1 MAEIKLNHDGSLDI
15 ATGRSRKEMHWRNR
29 ETTWSAFL
37 NKIKNTHRTAEK
49 LAEYK
54 SEKKSRQDEIKDVG
68 GFVGGYVNG
77 GRRKADNITHRQMIT
92 LDIDFA
98 KADIWDDFSM
108 LYGCAAAVY
117 STHKH
122 SPENPRLRLII
133 PIDRP
138 VGRDEYVAISRRIA
152 GDIGID
158 VFDDTTFEP
167 ERLMYWPSTSKDG
180 EYVFHYQDG
189 PWLDADAVL
198 GSYKNWKDSSE
209 WPVSDRAG
217 AVLSRDIKKQGDPLE
232 KPGIVGAYC
241 RTYTVTD
248 VLESVLSDVY
258 DPCDI
263 DNRYTFKEGSTAA
276 GLVVYEDKFTYS
288 HHGTDPTSGKLC
300 NAFDL
305 VRIHLFGLKDE
316 DSKQGTPTN
325 KLPSYTAMMDYASKD
340 GKVRQQLG
348 AEKLEAAREEFAGLQ
363 DAEDDQEID
372 TEWMKLLDAD
382 KKGNFK
388 STVFNVKH
396 ILGNDQN
403 LKGRFAKNLFEN
415 REIVLKDLP
424 WRKVDPKNPYMT
436 DTDDAGVRE
445 YMEKVYE
452 ITGVQKIE
460 DALRLIIEENSFHPV
475 RDYLN
480 RLVWDGTFR
489 VETLFIDYLGVE
501 DSPYTRATT
510 RKSLTAA
517 VKRVFQPGCKFDYV
531 YVTIG
536 KQGIGKS
543 TILRKLGRNW
553 FSDSF
558 STVSGKEAYEQIQ
571 GVWIVE
577 MAELAQL
584 KRAELEAVKHFITK
598 QEDRFR
604 VAYGKRVENFP
615 RQCVFF
621 GTDNNKDFLR
631 DPTGNRRFW
640 PQVTHATEP
649 AKDFD
654 KDLTDHEVD
663 QIWAEA
669 VTLYKAGEK
678 LYLDKKLEDEAR
690 KRQAE
695 HTEMDDREG
704 IIRDFIDI
712 PIPENWYEKDRLERR
727 NYYLTDESMREA
739 GTWFREKISVAEIW
753 YECFGNKPSEMT
765 RFNTKDIHNI
775 MKNMENWENSKHPVE
790 TKGYGRQRVY
800 KRKNIGKHEPPI
812 LVNTSKHERPF

>member
-1 MAEIKLNHDGSLDI
+1 MAEIKLKHDSSFDI

-29 ETTWSAFL
+29 ETTWEAFL
-37 NKIKNTHRTAEK
+37 NRIKETHRTSEK
-49 LAEYK
+49 LVEYK
-54 SEKKSRQDEIKDVG
+54 NEKKSRQDEIKDVG

-77 GRRKADNITHRQMIT
+77 GRRKAENVTHRQLIT

-98 KADIWDDFSM
+98 KADIWDDFTM

-122 SPENPRLRLII
+122 SQEFPRFRLIM
-133 PIDRP
+133 PLDRP

-189 PWLDADAVL
+189 PWLEADTVL
-198 GSYKNWKDSSE
+198 GSYKNWQDASE

-217 AVLSRDIKKQGDPLE
+217 AVLSREIKKQGDPLE

-248 VLESVLSDVY
+248 ILEGILADAY
-258 DPCDI
+258 EPCDI
-263 DNRYTFKEGSTAA
+263 DNRYTFKEGSTSA

-316 DSKQGTPTN
+316 DAKPGTPTN
-325 KLPSYTAMMDYASKD
+325 RLPSYTAMMDYASKD

-363 DAEDDQEID
+363 DSYDDQEID

-396 ILGNDQN
+396 ILNNDHN

-415 REIVLKDLP
+415 REIVLRDLP
-424 WRKVDPKNPYMT
+424 WRKIDPKNPYMT

-460 DALRLIIEENSFHPV
+460 DAIRLVIEENSFHPV

-480 RLVWDGTFR
+480 RLKWDGKLR

-584 KRAELEAVKHFITK
+584 KKAELEAVKHFITK

-649 AKDFD
+649 TKDFD
-654 KDLTDHEVD
+654 KDLTDYEVD

-727 NYYLTDESMREA
+727 NYYLTDESMRET

-775 MKNMENWENSKHPVE
+775 MKNMENWEDSKHPVE

-800 KRKNIGKHEPPI
+800 KRKNVGKHEPRKV
-812 LVNTSKHERPF
+812 VNTSKHESPF